1 MKSIFKNSLLLRLGL
16 AMTLI
21 TSLGFISM
29 VSSVF
34 IAEETQGAAGAINS
48 AGSLRMLSYKIAT
61 KLGSRMPS
69 QQSSDSVNQLVEK
82 FDQRINALGQL
93 NITNKPV
100 LKQAQAEIL
109 KRWNITIRPT
119 INAALNSSVT
129 INEQPSYIR
138 YADIVEQFV
147 SQIDHF
153 VKLLEDSLESDIQL
167 LRLIQISSLMLTI
180 LVVVITM
187 YLVNTD
193 ILTPLRELL
202 MCARKAQQGD
212 LSVRTNYQSSDEL
225 GLLGNAFNQMAEELS
240 KMYDDLE
247 SRVRAKT
254 HELEQSNHSLELL
267 YTMTR
272 RFTESSSDTNYS
284 KLLEDIET
292 YIGVGPGSICLSNED
307 RDNAYQLA
315 SNRHPKSSAP
325 DICNPH
331 NCDRCMSLDRAQ
343 VIEII
348 RPGEPML
355 RMKSYPITD
364 QGKRFGSLLFEI
376 GTTKIEDWQS
386 RLLESVAS
394 HIGIALN
401 SS

>member
-167 LRLIQISSLMLTI
+167 L
-180 LVVVITM
+180 
-187 YLVNTD
+187 
-193 ILTPLRELL
+193 
-202 MCARKAQQGD
+202 
-212 LSVRTNYQSSDEL
+212 
-225 GLLGNAFNQMAEELS
+225 
-240 KMYDDLE
+240 
-247 SRVRAKT
+247 
-254 HELEQSNHSLELL
+254 
-267 YTMTR
+267 
-272 RFTESSSDTNYS
+272 
-284 KLLEDIET
+284 
-292 YIGVGPGSICLSNED
+292 
-307 RDNAYQLA
+307 
-315 SNRHPKSSAP
+315 
-325 DICNPH
+325 
-331 NCDRCMSLDRAQ
+331 
-343 VIEII
+343 
-348 RPGEPML
+348 
-355 RMKSYPITD
+355 
-364 QGKRFGSLLFEI
+364 
-376 GTTKIEDWQS
+376 
-386 RLLESVAS
+386 
-394 HIGIALN
+394 
-401 SS
+401 